1 MARGSQDQQDIEKFY
16 SCRGF
21 PALEDEDVQQAS
33 RIQGI
38 IRGLGFLGSAA
49 WIGAQW
55 RLTSRSTPEKEINQ
69 HAAEQA
75 LELVKSMKGYYI
87 KAAQTLC
94 GAGQFPE
101 EFDEKFAELL
111 DNCPKEPYEVIKP
124 IVERE
129 LGCDIGAVFS
139 EFEEE
144 AVAAASIGQVHFA
157 RLHDGLRV
165 AVKVQ
170 YPEVER
176 FFKTDI
182 EAFSLAMQLAGM
194 GSKVKEVFNAMQ
206 EQFEQEFDYTKEAA
220 VLREVAENIMPRYG
234 DAVMIPLPV
243 DDSHP
248 RCPKVGYR
256 TLCTRKVL
264 TMERAFG
271 KSIREHARPLLEMLA
286 EKHKMPIEDLQ
297 KLLKQM
303 DPSKIDPSKIDVDN
317 PAVREAMNMK
327 EVNECKSGLYIFA
340 MKVRNLT
347 ARLVGGCAGG
357 CHCTPPA
364 WTARKAFVPL
374 NGPRIAKLLYEV
386 HGHELFHNGLV
397 NSDPHAGNVLMLE
410 DGRLG
415 LIDYGAVL
423 RLDAKLRTDIA
434 RLIVAI
440 ADEDD
445 DEVAPLMHKCGFR
458 SENHNPKLA
467 LLMAHMFF
475 NRGPWP
481 ADMKR
486 LVNRPGHEI
495 GDPVDRKLLAE
506 GDVMTLDKYTRGG
519 KLDNIL
525 EFPGHMVMLQ
535 RCCMVLSGIGME
547 LGAGRLSSAGMFK
560 AQAKRW
566 LAARPGR
573 AGAEAGRSCCCPW
586 RTDGRVSPD
595 GRRVVRSFE
604 TFSMASGAFSTV

>member
-1 MARGSQDQQDIEKFY
+1 
-16 SCRGF
+16 
-21 PALEDEDVQQAS
+21 VQQAS
-33 RIQGI
+33 RIQGVA
-38 IRGLGFLGSAA
+38 RGLSFLGSAA
-49 WIGAQW
+49 WIGLKW
-55 RLTSRSTPEKEINQ
+55 RLTLRRTTLQQEINQ
-69 HAAEQA
+69 RAAEQA

-101 EFDEKFAELL
+101 EFDEKFGELL
-111 DNCPKEPYEVIKP
+111 DQCPKEPYEVIKP

-129 LGCDIGAVFS
+129 LGCDISAVFS
-139 EFEEE
+139 EFDEE

-157 RLHDGLRV
+157 RLHDGLPV

-170 YPEVER
+170 YPDVER
-176 FFKTDI
+176 YFKTDI
-182 EAFSLAMQLAGM
+182 EAFSFAMQVAGM
-194 GSKVKEVFNAMQ
+194 GSKVKEVFKTMQ
-206 EQFEQEFDYTKEAA
+206 EQFQLEFDYRKEAA

-234 DAVMIPLPV
+234 DKVMIPLPV
-243 DDSHP
+243 DDAHP
-248 RCPKVGYR
+248 RCPAVPSM

-264 TMERAFG
+264 TMERVFG
-271 KSIREHARPLLEMLA
+271 KSIRQHALPLLEILA
-286 EKHKMPIEDLQ
+286 EKHKVPVEDLQ
-297 KLLKQM
+297 KLLKQ
-303 DPSKIDPSKIDVDN
+303 KDPSKIDVDN
-317 PAVREAMNMK
+317 PVVREAMNMK
-327 EVNECKSGLYIFA
+327 EVNESKTGLYIFA

-347 ARLVGGCAGG
+347 ARMVGGCAGG

-364 WTARKAFVPL
+364 WTTRKSFVPL

-386 HGHELFHNGLV
+386 HGHEIFHNGLF
-397 NSDPHAGNVLMLE
+397 NSDPHAGNVLMLD

-423 RLDAKLRTDIA
+423 RLDAELRTNIA

-445 DEVAPLMHKCGFR
+445 DEVAHLMYECGFR
-458 SENHNPKLA
+458 SKNQNPKLA
-467 LLMAHMFF
+467 LLLAHMFF

-481 ADMKR
+481 ADMER
-486 LVNRPGHEI
+486 LVHRRGHEI
-495 GDPVDRKLLAE
+495 GDPVDRKLMAQ
-506 GDVMTLDKYTRGG
+506 GDIMTLDKYTRGG
-519 KLDNIL
+519 KLDQIV

-566 LAARPGR
+566 LATRSSG
-573 AGAEAGRSCCCPW
+573 AGAEAIQGGCCPW
-586 RTDGRVSPD
+586 QTN
-595 GRRVVRSFE
+595 RRVRPDRQAKG
-604 TFSMASGAFSTV
+604 T